1 MTWKIEYSVR
11 LEKDFR
17 KIDNKQLLKI
27 KKYLNKVGALDDPRT
42 VGKPLKSRFKGLWR
56 YRIGDYR
63 AICEIQDKKLIVL
76 IVKIANRKEV
86 YDY

>member
-1 MTWKIEYSVR
+1 MTWKIEYSAR

-76 IVKIANRKEV
+76 IVRIANRKEV